1 MVSML
6 TILRN
11 GQIVFQGGCTIL
23 YFTRISISPHLYQ
36 HVIICL
42 LLNFSDPNGY
52 EISYCVLKLLLLN
65 ANHAEHFC
73 KSFWLFET
81 QVLSGTWH
89 ENIFSYP
96 VGWLLS
102 FLMVSFPG
110 KRFLI
115 FVKPYL
121 SIFSFVILL
130 LRPVSWWVCLI
141 WGHEY
146 LLLIF

>member
-1 MVSML
+1 MSTFLCGHILTFILGIYLEIELDHMVSML

-42 LLNFSDPNGY
+42 FLNFSDPNGY

-73 KSFWLFET
+73 KSF
-81 QVLSGTWH
+81 
-89 ENIFSYP
+89 
-96 VGWLLS
+96 
-102 FLMVSFPG
+102 
-110 KRFLI
+110 
-115 FVKPYL
+115 
-121 SIFSFVILL
+121 
-130 LRPVSWWVCLI
+130 
-141 WGHEY
+141 
-146 LLLIF
+146 